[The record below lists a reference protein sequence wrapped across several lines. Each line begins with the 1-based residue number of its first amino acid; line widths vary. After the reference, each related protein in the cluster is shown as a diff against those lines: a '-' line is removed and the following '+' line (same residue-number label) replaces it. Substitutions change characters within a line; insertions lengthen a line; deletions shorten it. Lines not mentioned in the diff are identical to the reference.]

1 MKTVLNCMSLLALI
15 LPSFTAS
22 ALEFT
27 TDCVSG
33 SSARNTNG
41 VYTIANG
48 LHLNNGKYTGI
59 GHQNAS
65 HVTTYLWAG
74 MPAQFFTGATIVC
87 PVTLRGT
94 LKTANMDIWFMGTTE
109 KGWKPGNPY
118 SNGWHTYDDLS
129 PITNESSVVLINNRE
144 PVKVMDNAVKA
155 GESVNWGAGQFIGTK
170 EFSSD
175 AFLTQI
181 GLSFN
186 RGAKST
192 DYLFLRF
199 TPDFMGYND
208 GEFRF
213 SGYSTEQVAISNKLE
228 GTNYAAMHVRYSAP
242 DNVPSPNPQL
252 SAEEQACETYIR
264 STVNWV
270 QYRDSDGK
278 SGFSYPAYCGVK
290 DGKPRDLFFTIDAPV
305 YTLTNAYLTL
315 NALPPFTGT
324 VPKGAAVS
332 LSLVGFADASSA
344 DEDFV
349 VTDAMF
355 DGQTPVLLQE
365 NVLRGGLSAGKSLF
379 TDGVGQ
385 RNLIRALNA
394 RVKEAAMVQKLGYT
408 QRGGKKAVFRLT
420 VENAGN
426 EGDWGFSIGSAATP
440 GVEAFFEAVE
450 YRKRIKLFTNTGFE
464 DGLTN
469 WTLPS
474 SVWTEEQAAI
484 VEDPIDPSNHCL
496 RFSITNFT
504 ASGSLEVYQDY
515 RGDVEALRGR
525 PYYISYRVYMPSS
538 APIKKRGTALT
549 EFGYW
554 LFWGREVDAL
564 GAVSNKQIEFAKSAE
579 ASTSCDQWISYSTTK
594 FLADNITEILRI
606 YMQFRFGEIDK
617 AANEGD
623 TLYYDDVTVEFED
636 FYDYPKERKMFHLIV
651 R

>member
-1 MKTVLNCMSLLALI
+1 MIGMFEVYGDFLVGTPFGNGNVNDTFQLTFDQGGVRLHYI
-15 LPSFTAS
+15 LQ
-22 ALEFT
+22 
-27 TDCVSG
+27 
-33 SSARNTNG
+33 RIN
-41 VYTIANG
+41 
-48 LHLNNGKYTGI
+48 
-59 GHQNAS
+59 
-65 HVTTYLWAG
+65 
-74 MPAQFFTGATIVC
+74 
-87 PVTLRGT
+87 
-94 LKTANMDIWFMGTTE
+94 
-109 KGWKPGNPY
+109 
-118 SNGWHTYDDLS
+118 SN
-129 PITNESSVVLINNRE
+129 VFKE

-155 GESVNWGAGQFIGTK
+155 GEHVNWGAGQFIGTK

-192 DYLFLRF
+192 DSLFLRF
-199 TPDFMGYND
+199 TPDFMGYDD

-213 SGYSTEQVAISNKLE
+213 SGYSTEQVE

-242 DNVPSPNPQL
+242 DNVPLPNPQL
-252 SAEEQACETYIR
+252 SAEEQASESYIR
-264 STVNWV
+264 SAVNWV
-270 QYRDSDGK
+270 QYRDSDGTI
-278 SGFSYPAYCGVK
+278 GFSYPAYCGVK
-290 DGKPRDLFFTIDAPV
+290 DGKTRDLYFTIDAPA
-305 YTLTNAYLTL
+305 YTLTNAWLTL
-315 NALPPFTGT
+315 NALPPFVGSL
-324 VPKGAAVS
+324 PKGAAVS

-636 FYDYPKERKMFHLIV
+636 FYEYPKERKMFHLIV

>member
-1 MKTVLNCMSLLALI
+1 MKTVLNSMSLLALI

-41 VYTIANG
+41 VYSIKNG
-48 LHLNNGKYTGI
+48 LHLNDGQYASI
-59 GHQNAS
+59 GHQNS
-65 HVTTYLWAG
+65 YHVSSYLWAG
-74 MPAQFFTGATIVC
+74 LPSRFFTGATIVC
-87 PVTLRGT
+87 PVSLRGT

-109 KGWKPGNPY
+109 RGWCPGNDK
-118 SNGWHTYDDLS
+118 SNGWHTYDDFS
-129 PITNESSVVLINNRE
+129 PFINEWNVLMINNRE
-144 PVKVMDNAVKA
+144 PVKIIDNAVKA
-155 GESVNWGAGQFIGTK
+155 GDYVNWGSGQFIGTK
-170 EFSSD
+170 EFSSED
-175 AFLTQI
+175 FLTQI

-186 RGAKST
+186 RGAKPT

-199 TPDFMGYND
+199 TPDKMSVAD

-213 SGYSTEQVAISNKLE
+213 SGYTTATAAEIGRST
-228 GTNYAAMHVRYSAP
+228 MHVRYSAP
-242 DNVPSPNPQL
+242 DDVPPVPQPQL
-252 SAEEQACETYIR
+252 SAAEQASETYVR

-270 QYRDSDGK
+270 QYRDSDGT
-278 SGFSYPAYCGVK
+278 SGFAYPAYCGVK
-290 DGKPRDLFFTIDAPV
+290 DGKTRDLYFTIDAPV

-594 FLADNITEILRI
+594 ILADNITEILRI

-623 TLYYDDVTVEFED
+623 TIYYDDVTVEFED
-636 FYDYPKERKMFHLIV
+636 FYEYPKERKMFHLIV